1 MPRDIVGP
9 HAKLNNLKRI
19 LKELGSV
26 AVAYSGGTDS
36 TFLLKV
42 ARDVLRCNSAAIT
55 ARSASF
61 PKRELK
67 QAMEFAKKI
76 EANHV
81 IIDTAELDIE
91 GFSDNPVNRCYL
103 CKKEIFSKILD
114 YTRANGLRHVADGS
128 NVDDLGDFRP
138 GLRAI
143 EELGI
148 KRPLMEAEMGK
159 EDIRILSREMGLPT
173 WDKPSFACLVS
184 RLPYGQTIT
193 KRKLAIIEE
202 LEQYLLDRGFRQVR
216 VRHHGDLARI
226 EVAEDE
232 RGKFFDT
239 ALMDGV
245 HEKFNKSGFIY
256 VSLDLKGYRTG
267 SMNEPLKKGKRKR

>member
-1 MPRDIVGP
+1 MSEEIIDLHG
-9 HAKLNNLKRI
+9 KLNKLKRI
-19 LKELGSV
+19 IKELGSV
-26 AVAYSGGTDS
+26 AVAFSGGTDS

-42 ARDVLRCNSAAIT
+42 AHDVLRCNSAAVT

-61 PKRELK
+61 PARELN
-67 QAMEFAKKI
+67 AAVEFARKI

-81 IIDTAELDIE
+81 IIDTGELDIE
-91 GFSDNPVNRCYL
+91 GFLENPVNRCYL
-103 CKKEIFSKILD
+103 CKKEIFSKILA
-114 YTRANGLRHVADGS
+114 YARANGLRHVADGS

-148 KRPLMEAEMGK
+148 KRPLIEAGIGK
-159 EDIRILSREMGLPT
+159 EDIRIISREMGLPT
-173 WDKPSFACLVS
+173 WDKPSFACLIS
-184 RLPYGQTIT
+184 RLPYGQPIT
-193 KRKLAIIEE
+193 RKKLAIIEE

-232 RGKFFDT
+232 RDKFFDT

-245 HEKFNKSGFIY
+245 HEKFNKSGFIF

-267 SMNEPLKKGKRKR
+267 SMNEPLKKGRRRS